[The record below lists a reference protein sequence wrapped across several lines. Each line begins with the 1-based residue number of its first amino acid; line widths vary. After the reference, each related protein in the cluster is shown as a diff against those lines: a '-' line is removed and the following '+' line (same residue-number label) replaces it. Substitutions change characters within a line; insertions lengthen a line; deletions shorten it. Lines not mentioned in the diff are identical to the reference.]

1 MKPSTVVSRD
11 TLTELLYQQEEPI
24 RIYLQFCG
32 VETQEIDEVL
42 QEVLLTAWRKIHTL
56 HNLEQFPAW
65 IRVIARRRACR
76 HSQQM
81 KRYWQRNY
89 PLSYYEEEC
98 QKTGLPLPDELVYRE
113 VENFKETDLYDL
125 VMELGTL
132 ASSILILHYVYK
144 EKFEEIARTLGM
156 SSGTVRSIA
165 SRSRKKLKEK
175 IEGAFNG
182 QSDIRLESEK

>member
-1 MKPSTVVSRD
+1 
-11 TLTELLYQQEEPI
+11 
-24 RIYLQFCG
+24 
-32 VETQEIDEVL
+32 
-42 QEVLLTAWRKIHTL
+42 
-56 HNLEQFPAW
+56 
-65 IRVIARRRACR
+65 
-76 HSQQM
+76 M